1 MMDSNRSLDSEIPE
15 GLKYLQMVQ
24 NLSEECCKVPDE
36 RVSDLEPVTK
46 LLGNFGTLL
55 SLLDR
60 LASCYWECQKGD
72 HIIESL
78 LGRCC
83 SSSFSSLILIRHG
96 YYDEALALARSVDE
110 IANLLIL
117 FASDQ
122 SALEKWKV
130 SDKRTRINEFGPV
143 KVRIKLEKLDV
154 PTPIGEEL
162 YSYLSER
169 AAHVTPYTRPQV
181 HNEALKAM
189 VGGVYQEPGARI
201 CLNHIA
207 LALGVAA
214 NAVVALIPIE
224 QERREYIE
232 HATHKLL
239 ASIFEKEPEDF

>member
-1 MMDSNRSLDSEIPE
+1 MDNKHILDSEIPE
-15 GLKYLQMVQ
+15 GLEYLQMVQ
-24 NLSEECCKVPDE
+24 NLSEECSIITDE
-36 RVSDLEPVTK
+36 RVSELEPVAK
-46 LLGNFGTLL
+46 LLDNFGTLL

-117 FASDQ
+117 FASNH
-122 SALEKWKV
+122 SAFIEWKA
-130 SDKRTRINEFGPV
+130 SDKKKRKNSFGPV
-143 KVRIKLEKLDV
+143 KVRIKLEELDI
-154 PTPIGEEL
+154 PTPIGEEV
-162 YSYLSER
+162 YGYLSER
-169 AAHVTPYTRPQV
+169 ATHVTPSTRPQV
-181 HNEALKAM
+181 HNVALKAM
-189 VGGVYQEPGARI
+189 VGGVYQEPGAKI
-201 CLNHIA
+201 CLNHIS

-214 NAVVALIPIE
+214 NAVMALIPIE
-224 QERREYIE
+224 QERLNYIE